1 MMMWYVELVN
11 FNMKKFLFFLKK
23 NSVTFFNLT
32 YYYFFKNTKIKTKE
46 EQETQASA
54 TKQQW

>member
-1 MMMWYVELVN
+1 
-11 FNMKKFLFFLKK
+11 MKKFLFFLKK